1 MGKVVNVDVRTNEV
15 KIERPG
21 HTATVPACRAGD
33 VPDAYPPYDPA
44 MTDLSGRTVLITG
57 GNGGIGLAIG
67 KACAEAGA
75 NIVAWG
81 RNTEK
86 NEAAEAKLRSRGV
99 EAHVLEVD
107 ASDENA
113 IERGFAESVDL
124 AGGRIDSVFANAG
137 TGGNGARFP
146 DVSLEE
152 WRRVMTTNLD
162 GVFLLF
168 RAAARHMIEHG
179 QGGALVA
186 TSSTSAIHGAAG
198 NEAYGTSKT
207 ALLGFCRALAVNLAR
222 HQIRVNALLPG
233 WTITELASFGYADDK
248 FRDATLKRTPVRR
261 WADPAEMGAAG
272 VFLADPAATYHT
284 GDSIVVDGGYTIF

>member
-1 MGKVVNVDVRTNEV
+1 
-15 KIERPG
+15 
-21 HTATVPACRAGD
+21 
-33 VPDAYPPYDPA
+33 

-57 GNGGIGLAIG
+57 GNGGIGLGIG
-67 KACAEAGA
+67 KACAAAGA

-81 RNTEK
+81 RSAEK
-86 NEAAEAKLRSRGV
+86 NTTAQAELRALGV
-99 EAHVLEVD
+99 DAHVLAVD
-107 ASDENA
+107 ASDEA
-113 IERGFAESVDL
+113 GIDAGFAESVEL

-137 TGGNGARFP
+137 VGGSGARFP
-146 DVSLEE
+146 DVTLEE

-168 RAAARHMIEHG
+168 RAATNHMIEQG
-179 QGGALVA
+179 GGALVA

-233 WTITELASFGYADDK
+233 WTITELAAGGYANDK

-261 WADPAEMGAAG
+261 WADPDEMGAAG
-272 VFLADPAATYHT
+272 VFLADPTATYHT

>member
-1 MGKVVNVDVRTNEV
+1 
-15 KIERPG
+15 
-21 HTATVPACRAGD
+21 
-33 VPDAYPPYDPA
+33 

-57 GNGGIGLAIG
+57 GNGGIGLGIG
-67 KACAEAGA
+67 RACAQAGA
-75 NIVAWG
+75 DIIVWG
-81 RNTEK
+81 RNPEK
-86 NEAAEAKLRSRGV
+86 NAAAQDDLRSLGV
-99 EAHVLEVD
+99 QAHALSVD
-107 ASDENA
+107 ASDETA
-113 IERGFAESVDL
+113 IDDGFAESIEL

-137 TGGNGARFP
+137 VGGSGARFP

-168 RAAARHMIEHG
+168 RAAANHMIE
-179 QGGALVA
+179 QGGGSLVA

-207 ALLGFCRALAVNLAR
+207 ALLGFTRALAVNLAR

-233 WTITELASFGYADDK
+233 WTITELAEFGYANDK
-248 FRDATLKRTPVRR
+248 FREATLRRTPVRR
-261 WADPAEMGAAG
+261 WADPDEMGAAG
-272 VFLADPAATYHT
+272 VFLADPTATYHT

>member
-1 MGKVVNVDVRTNEV
+1 MGKVVDVDIGTDEAE
-15 KIERPG
+15 IEGTG
-21 HTATVPACRAGD
+21 HTATVPGDSAGD
-33 VPDAYPPYDPA
+33 VPDRRPLYHPV
-44 MTDLSGRTVLITG
+44 MTDLRGRTVLITG
-57 GNGGIGLAIG
+57 GNGGIGLGIG
-67 KACAEAGA
+67 KACAAAGA

-81 RNTEK
+81 RNPTK
-86 NEAAEAKLRSRGV
+86 NDNAAQELRSIGV
-99 EAHVLEVD
+99 DAHVLAVD
-107 ASDENA
+107 ASDEAA
-113 IERGFAESVDL
+113 IDAGFAQSVDL

-137 TGGNGARFP
+137 VGGSGARFP
-146 DVSLEE
+146 EVSLEE

-179 QGGALVA
+179 HGGALVA

-233 WTITELASFGYADDK
+233 WTITELASFGYANDT

-261 WADPAEMGAAG
+261 WADPDEMGAAG
-272 VFLADPAATYHT
+272 VFLADPTATYHT

>member
-1 MGKVVNVDVRTNEV
+1 M
-15 KIERPG
+15 
-21 HTATVPACRAGD
+21 
-33 VPDAYPPYDPA
+33 
-44 MTDLSGRTVLITG
+44 LITG
-57 GNGGIGLAIG
+57 GNGGIGLGIG
-67 KACAEAGA
+67 KACAAAGA
-75 NIVAWG
+75 DIIAWG
-81 RNTEK
+81 RSAEK
-86 NEAAEAKLRSRGV
+86 NAAAEAELRVLGV
-99 EAHVLEVD
+99 QAHVLAVD
-107 ASDENA
+107 AADEA
-113 IERGFAESVDL
+113 GIDAGFAESVEL

-137 TGGNGARFP
+137 VGGSGDRFP

-168 RAAARHMIEHG
+168 RAAAKHMIDHG
-179 QGGALVA
+179 EGGALVA

-233 WTITELASFGYADDK
+233 WTITELASGGYANDK

-261 WADPAEMGAAG
+261 WADPDEMGAAG
-272 VFLADPAATYHT
+272 VFLADPTATYHT

>member
-1 MGKVVNVDVRTNEV
+1 
-15 KIERPG
+15 
-21 HTATVPACRAGD
+21 
-33 VPDAYPPYDPA
+33 

-57 GNGGIGLAIG
+57 GNGGIGLGIG
-67 KACAEAGA
+67 RACAQAGA
-75 NIVAWG
+75 DIIVWG
-81 RNTEK
+81 RNPEK
-86 NEAAEAKLRSRGV
+86 NAAAQDDLRALGV
-99 EAHVLEVD
+99 QAHALSVD
-107 ASDENA
+107 ASDETA
-113 IERGFAESVDL
+113 IDDGFAASVEL

-137 TGGNGARFP
+137 VGGSGARFP

-168 RAAARHMIEHG
+168 RAAANHMIE
-179 QGGALVA
+179 QGGGSLVA

-207 ALLGFCRALAVNLAR
+207 ALLGFTRALAVNLAR

-233 WTITELASFGYADDK
+233 WTITELAEFGYANDT
-248 FRDATLKRTPVRR
+248 FREATLRRTPVRR
-261 WADPAEMGAAG
+261 WADPDEMGAAG
-272 VFLADPAATYHT
+272 VFLADPTATYHT